1 MRYDT
6 GQYGSFCGL
15 DNRKTIF
22 DLFRRMG
29 RNLPDDLAGARRAGF
44 LQGLLLISHNG
55 FHGKPMLIEG
65 LPTAGEA
72 YSLFAAICGD
82 GKCTLGV
89 PIEQATILLE
99 KVVRKYETAEYGT
112 VLYP

>member
-1 MRYDT
+1 MRYDH
-6 GQYGSFCGL
+6 GQYSGFDGL
-15 DNRKTIF
+15 DNRKTIY

-55 FHGKPMLIEG
+55 FHGKSMLIEG

-82 GKCTLGV
+82 GKVTLGV

-99 KVVRKYETAEYGT
+99 KVVRKYENVAYGAI
-112 VLYP
+112 L